1 MVFKM
6 KGFSGFG
13 NSPLK
18 DEFVKVDQKGN
29 KKGIGPFER
38 KQSLR
43 SRGTKLVYK
52 GMALGGAAG
61 DAMFDKGDK
70 LVEESYKGTIGGLV
84 TKKGGLKF

>member
-13 NSPLK
+13 NSPLR

-43 SRGTKLVYK
+43 SRGRKLYEK
-52 GMALGGAAG
+52 GLAIGGAAG
-61 DAMFDKGDK
+61 DAIFDQGDK
-70 LVEESYKGTIGGLV
+70 LVEKSYKGTVGGLV